1 MFKRFFNISKSNV
14 HAVIDRFEDP
24 IKMTEQGIRDLKKDL
39 EAAMQSLAQVKAIA
53 IRTRKEA
60 MAKQRLAQEY
70 EDKAKQLLLKAGNG
84 SLDTAEAERLATM
97 ALDEQARLLA
107 ETQRQSQEAAGHET
121 MAKDLDTKV
130 ARLRATLTTY
140 DNELATLKARA
151 KTAASTKKINSQLA
165 AIDTSGTIAMLE
177 RMKEKV
183 EEDESLA
190 SAYGELAAQ
199 ENTVDKEIDLAL
211 VDKTPQASDRL
222 EQLKQRM
229 GIDRQPMG
237 PGALAITR

>member
-14 HAVIDRFEDP
+14 NAVIDRFEDP
-24 IKMTEQGIRDLKKDL
+24 IKMTEQGIRDLKNDL
-39 EAAMQSLAQVKAIA
+39 NAAMQSLAQVKAIA

-60 MAKQRLAQEY
+60 IAKQRLAEEY
-70 EDKAKQLLLKAGNG
+70 EDKARQLLMKAGNG
-84 SLDTAEAERLATM
+84 SLDIAEAERLATI
-97 ALDEQARLLA
+97 ALDEQTKLQA
-107 ETQRQSQEAAGHET
+107 ETQRYSQEAEGHET

-130 ARLRATLTTY
+130 ARLRSTITTY

-151 KTAASTKKINSQLA
+151 KTASSTKKINGQLA

-190 SAYGELAAQ
+190 SAYGELAAR
-199 ENTVDKEIDLAL
+199 ENTVDTEIDLAL
-211 VDKTPQASDRL
+211 VDKTPQASVQL

-229 GIDRQPMG
+229 GIDS
-237 PGALAITR
+237 

>member
-14 HAVIDRFEDP
+14 NAAIDRFEDP

-39 EAAMQSLAQVKAIA
+39 NAAMQSLAQVKAIA

-60 MAKQRLAQEY
+60 VAKQRLAQEY
-70 EDKAKQLLLKAGNG
+70 EDKARQLLLKAGTG
-84 SLDTAEAERLATM
+84 SLDTAEAERLATI
-97 ALDEQARLLA
+97 ALDEQTKLQA
-107 ETQRQSQEAAGHET
+107 ENQRYSQEATGHET
-121 MAKDLDTKV
+121 MANDLDTKV
-130 ARLRATLTTY
+130 ARLRSTITTY

-151 KTAASTKKINSQLA
+151 KTAASTKKINGQLA

-177 RMKEKV
+177 RMKERV

-190 SAYGELAAQ
+190 SAYGELAAR

-211 VDKTPQASDRL
+211 VDTTPQASVQL

-229 GIDRQPMG
+229 GIDK
-237 PGALAITR
+237 